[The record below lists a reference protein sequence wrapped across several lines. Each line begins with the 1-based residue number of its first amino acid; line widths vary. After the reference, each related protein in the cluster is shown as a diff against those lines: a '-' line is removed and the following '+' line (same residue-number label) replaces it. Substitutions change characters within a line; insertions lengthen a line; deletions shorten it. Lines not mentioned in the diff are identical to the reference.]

1 VRPPWFII
9 GRTAKPSSRRRP
21 VNSALGSTWGQAGFT
36 ALLAARHEVTLA
48 NRVALGQAGSTLL
61 PQVSPTRPAFRLRR
75 AAIRPPTPAARRAH
89 SLPPPARLANVAGR
103 CLTCRSTG
111 RATARHPGRE
121 APAVNL
127 APRGQGA
134 SPPRAGYLYVRQHMG
149 SGKFHGSSRRSAR
162 SHPCQPCRAWTGR
175 LCAPASSQSHAAR
188 LPAPPCSHPAASN
201 GCAAGSLTSTIYS
214 LAHPRSALPNL
225 SVNRSANGWPPCPR
239 AARCLSC
246 ASRARRPP
254 VVARLPL
261 R

>member
-1 VRPPWFII
+1 MLRLAARVPCLR
-9 GRTAKPSSRRRP
+9 AP
-21 VNSALGSTWGQAGFT
+21 VTSTLGSTWGQAGFR
-36 ALLAARHEVTLA
+36 APLAARHEVTLA

-61 PQVSPTRPAFRLRR
+61 PRVSPTRPAFRLRR

-89 SLPPPARLANVAGR
+89 SLPPPTRLANAVGR

-121 APAVNL
+121 PLAVYP

-149 SGKFHGSSRRSAR
+149 SGRFQGSSRRSAR

-175 LCAPASSQSHAAR
+175 LYATAASQSHTAR
-188 LPAPPCSHPAASN
+188 LPAPPCSHPAAHPC
-201 GCAAGSLTSTIYS
+201 CAAGSLSSTSNS
-214 LAHPRSALPNL
+214 PCQRRRALPNM
-225 SVNRSANGWPPCPR
+225 SVNRTRYGKAPWPR

-246 ASRARRPP
+246 ASRPGRLASAR
-254 VVARLPL
+254 RLPL